1 MLKQNRKWPAVLS
14 LLKRPGLFLVFLLP
28 VLFSMSFSAVL
39 SADELERILTRIQE
53 RYQSIS
59 SFSGSFVQVSFRSD
73 ADSEPVNAEGI
84 VSYLRPGRM
93 RWDYR
98 LPEEQLMVTDGET
111 LWLYDPLLENVTVQK
126 LSRITEGTVLDFL
139 LGAGDLRQDFRP
151 RTLSRELL
159 HNANGLIIEL
169 EPRKKLANL
178 DFIQLEV
185 HPETYDLKTLMMM
198 DRQGNYRTIS
208 LNSMNYN
215 LPLEPGTFV
224 FEIPEGMEVLKA
236 D

>member
-14 LLKRPGLFLVFLLP
+14 LLKCPGLFLVFLLP
-28 VLFSMSFSAVL
+28 VLFSKSFSAVL
-39 SADELERILTRIQE
+39 SADELERILNRIQD

-98 LPEEQLMVTDGET
+98 LPEEQLLVTDGET
-111 LWLYDPLLENVTVQK
+111 FWLYDPLLENVTVQN

-159 HNANGLIIEL
+159 YNANGLIIEL

-185 HPETYDLKTLMMM
+185 HPETYDLKTLIMM

-208 LNSMNYN
+208 LYSMNYN
-215 LPLEPGTFV
+215 LHLESNTFV